1 MKTEPTFKA
10 LFEEARQ
17 HDDYWTEGLIVEF
30 TAELSRWMGERKISR
45 SALAARIGHSP
56 AYVTKVLRGD
66 ANFTAAT
73 MTKLARA
80 MGAEVRI
87 HLAPTGSRTT
97 WFDQPVLQETQG
109 TGISEGNSEE
119 RIEDPGNEPRK
130 GVGRG

>member
-1 MKTEPTFKA
+1 MKTTFKA

-45 SALAARIGHSP
+45 SALAAKIGHSP
-56 AYVTKVLRGD
+56 AYITKVLRGD

-97 WFDQPVLQETQG
+97 WFDQPILQETEE

>member
-1 MKTEPTFKA
+1 MKTTFKA

-17 HDDYWTEGLIVEF
+17 HDDYWTEGLIIEF

-87 HLAPTGSRTT
+87 HLAPAGSRTT
-97 WFDQPVLQETQG
+97 WYDQPALQEVDD
-109 TGISEGNSEE
+109 SERADPPVAEE
-119 RIEDPGNEPRK
+119 LR
-130 GVGRG
+130 

>member
-1 MKTEPTFKA
+1 MKTVPSFKG

-17 HDDYWTEGLIVEF
+17 HDDYWTEGLIIEF
-30 TAELSRWMGERKISR
+30 TEELSRWMRERKLSR

-87 HLAPTGSRTT
+87 HLAPIGSRTT
-97 WFDQPVLQETQG
+97 WYDQPNLQETTQEQE
-109 TGISEGNSEE
+109 TGPAIA
-119 RIEDPGNEPRK
+119 EDLRNEPRK
-130 GVGRG
+130 GAGRG

>member
-1 MKTEPTFKA
+1 
-10 LFEEARQ
+10 
-17 HDDYWTEGLIVEF
+17 
-30 TAELSRWMGERKISR
+30 MGERKISR

-87 HLAPTGSRTT
+87 HLAPIGSRTT
-97 WFDQPVLQETQG
+97 WFDQPVLQETG
-109 TGISEGNSEE
+109 ASKGNFDEL
-119 RIEDPGNEPRK
+119 IEDSGNEPRK
-130 GVGRG
+130 GAGRG

>member
-1 MKTEPTFKA
+1 MKTDPSFKG

-17 HDDYWTEGLIVEF
+17 HDDYWTEGLIIEF
-30 TAELSRWMGERKISR
+30 TEELSRWMRERKISR

-73 MTKLARA
+73 MTKLAQA

-87 HLAPTGSRTT
+87 HLAPIGSRTT
-97 WFDQPVLQETQG
+97 WYDQPGLQETAQEQK
-109 TGISEGNSEE
+109 TEPAIADDL
-119 RIEDPGNEPRK
+119 RNEPRT
-130 GVGRG
+130 GAGRG

>member
-1 MKTEPTFKA
+1 MKTAPTFKA

-17 HDDYWTEGLIVEF
+17 HDDYWTEGLIIEF

-80 MGAEVRI
+80 MGAEVRV
-87 HLAPTGSRTT
+87 HLAPIGSRTT
-97 WFDQPVLQETQG
+97 WFDQPALQETG
-109 TGISEGNSEE
+109 GSDEPAVADDL
-119 RIEDPGNEPRK
+119 RNEPRK
-130 GVGRG
+130 GAGRG

>member
-1 MKTEPTFKA
+1 MKTTFKA

-17 HDDYWTEGLIVEF
+17 HDDYWTEGLIIEF

-97 WFDQPVLQETQG
+97 WFDQPLLQETQETG
-109 TGISEGNSEE
+109 TSEGNSDE
-119 RIEDPGNEPRK
+119 RIEDSGNEPRK